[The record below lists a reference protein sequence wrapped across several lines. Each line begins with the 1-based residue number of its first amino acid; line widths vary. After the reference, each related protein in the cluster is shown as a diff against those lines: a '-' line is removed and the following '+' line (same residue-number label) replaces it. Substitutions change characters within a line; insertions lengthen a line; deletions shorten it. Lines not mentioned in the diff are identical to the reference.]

1 MPIFNLF
8 KYFSYNIQVILDKY
22 FSENNS
28 NRYLT
33 LEEIRLRTG
42 RPIILK
48 HGNEEKIL
56 NYIVTIEDIIDTL
69 TNICENSIYSYQN
82 QICNGFITIRGG
94 HRVRYYRKCYN
105 RKQQNNKY
113 K

>member
-1 MPIFNLF
+1 MPIFSLF
-8 KYFSYNIQVILDKY
+8 KYFSYNIQEILDKY
-22 FSENNS
+22 FSENSS
-28 NRYLT
+28 NQYFS

-48 HGNEEKIL
+48 LGNEEKIL

-94 HRVRYYRKCYN
+94 HRVRNYWKCNYRE
-105 RKQQNNKY
+105 
-113 K
+113 

>member
-8 KYFSYNIQVILDKY
+8 RYFSSNIQIALDKY

-28 NRYLT
+28 NTYLL

-48 HGNEEKIL
+48 LLNTEKVL
-56 NYIVTIEDIIDTL
+56 EYIVTVEDMIETL
-69 TNICENSIYSYQN
+69 SNICENSIYSYQN
-82 QICNGFITIRGG
+82 QICNGFITVRGG
-94 HRVRYYRKCYN
+94 NRVRNIRKCNYG
-105 RKQQNNKY
+105 K
-113 K
+113 